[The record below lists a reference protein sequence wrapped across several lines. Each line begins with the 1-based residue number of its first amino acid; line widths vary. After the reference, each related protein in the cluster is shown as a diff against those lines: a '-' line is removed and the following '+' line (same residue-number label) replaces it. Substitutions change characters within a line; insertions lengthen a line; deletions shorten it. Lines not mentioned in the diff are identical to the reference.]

1 MYRNRTPECDDLR
14 GELWIVNAADKDP
27 REVIYRCPVKGHVGD
42 RIGADRR
49 TALQKN
55 GHARSRI
62 EETLSG
68 RHHLAEAKDLDG
80 QTAGKKRIE
89 PGFANPLRQVVSA
102 VRSRPIAGDHTLRNP
117 PLHPTARTATPDAAD
132 AKETIP

>member
-49 TALQKN
+49 PALQKN

-80 QTAGKKRIE
+80 QSAGKQRIE
-89 PGFANPLRQVVSA
+89 HGFAHTLRPLVAV
-102 VRSRPIAGDHTLRNP
+102 VRSRPITGQPTLPHRDTPPTLR
-117 PLHPTARTATPDAAD
+117 TAHDTT
-132 AKETIP
+132 